1 MYGANEKGVAR
12 TSRLANE
19 VGGWTKNIGS
29 KTGSRVG
36 ELASKVKNAEWVNK
50 VANGVKGSTSSIVNG
65 TKPVFARGLSRALK
79 RALIRTLGRSGAT
92 RTLNVAGKGMRFA
105 GKGMRFAG
113 KGMRFAGRVAPYADL
128 ALAGYGAY
136 KGWTEGATKEGVEEQ
151 MRNNHK
157 NYGGEYFDAAGKH
170 FKNGDYLKGIGNYAM
185 GQGRLV
191 LASMD
196 YYEHGKNI
204 GMAGRLT
211 YDTIA
216 ESYGQADRM
225 KGMSAKSSAL
235 NARRA
240 KRLGIKKSDYD
251 AEVKMLLASE
261 EGKKYRKRLEE
272 KQNED
277 TGWFGDFI
285 GNLLSFGG
293 QNRAGKANVE
303 DSVRMWA
310 DAQAKKNLSARQ
322 RAVEQSAKEAETAV
336 ARQSEEVRQLAGQ
349 IKEEAVKV
357 ASEQDAKSWTAGS
370 YEGSSAGAAGVMNG
384 ELTPDATRQYNT
396 PVKEMNATVEP
407 VQTHVQQGRGAY
419 SGQSDTVAEKARD
432 ALSRIEAWQGQKQ
445 GEEGMRGGNMNV
457 EVHIIMDTDLLDAR
471 VVKVARENIKSILN
485 KPGTAT
491 V

>member
-1 MYGANEKGVAR
+1 
-12 TSRLANE
+12 
-19 VGGWTKNIGS
+19 
-29 KTGSRVG
+29 
-36 ELASKVKNAEWVNK
+36 
-50 VANGVKGSTSSIVNG
+50 
-65 TKPVFARGLSRALK
+65 
-79 RALIRTLGRSGAT
+79 
-92 RTLNVAGKGMRFA
+92 
-105 GKGMRFAG
+105 
-113 KGMRFAGRVAPYADL
+113 
-128 ALAGYGAY
+128 
-136 KGWTEGATKEGVEEQ
+136 

-185 GQGRLV
+185 GQGRFV

-261 EGKKYRKRLEE
+261 EGKKYRKRLEA

-277 TGWFGDFI
+277 TGWFGDFT
-285 GNLLSFGG
+285 GNLLSLGG

-349 IKEEAVKV
+349 IKEEAVKTV
-357 ASEQDAKSWTAGS
+357 AEQDAKSGTAGS
-370 YEGSSAGAAGVMNG
+370 YEGSSAGAAGVMNSG
-384 ELTPDATRQYNT
+384 LTPEATRQYNT

-432 ALSRIEAWQGQKQ
+432 ALSRIEAGQGQKQ
-445 GEEGMRGGNMNV
+445 GEEGMRGGYMNV
-457 EVHIIMDTDLLDAR
+457 EVHIIMHTDLLDAR

>member
-1 MYGANEKGVAR
+1 
-12 TSRLANE
+12 
-19 VGGWTKNIGS
+19 
-29 KTGSRVG
+29 
-36 ELASKVKNAEWVNK
+36 
-50 VANGVKGSTSSIVNG
+50 
-65 TKPVFARGLSRALK
+65 
-79 RALIRTLGRSGAT
+79 
-92 RTLNVAGKGMRFA
+92 MRFA
-105 GKGMRFAG
+105 GKGMRL
-113 KGMRFAGRVAPYADL
+113 AGRVAPYADL

-277 TGWFGDFI
+277 TGWFGDFT
-285 GNLLSFGG
+285 GNLLSLGG

-357 ASEQDAKSWTAGS
+357 ASEQDAKSGTAGS
-370 YEGSSAGAAGVMNG
+370 YEGSSAGVAGVMNSG
-384 ELTPDATRQYNT
+384 LTPEATRQYNT

-432 ALSRIEAWQGQKQ
+432 ALSRIEAGQGQKQ
-445 GEEGMRGGNMNV
+445 GEEGMRGGSMNV
-457 EVHIIMDTDLLDAR
+457 EVHITMDTKLFRAE
-471 VVKVARENIKSILN
+471 VVKVARENIQSILN